1 MVQREIPSLPLYPE
15 ARRCRAPTTDR
26 IQELFATAERH
37 QLLKRQRVVQIFEPE
52 LEDLQLQVLD
62 LLGVPR
68 SVYLER
74 ARY

>member
-1 MVQREIPSLPLYPE
+1 
-15 ARRCRAPTTDR
+15 
-26 IQELFATAERH
+26 
-37 QLLKRQRVVQIFEPE
+37 VQIFEPE